1 MNDTYKTITV
11 VSSAGSGNVFCQHLL
26 RNNLKVNV
34 RWVYHDIDQADKD
47 GINLVFIRNPY
58 DNVASGLEVLFEE
71 VSEEQRNE
79 FISNPRRI
87 INRVQ
92 NTLQSNQKYINHAK
106 KFDYITPVTFEFLTN
121 TPDKF
126 LKYISEKFDIEYL
139 DKSLSNQSV
148 EQYISKMGISANRMP
163 REKSDF
169 RKTIDYY
176 VNRSPA
182 VAKAYEEYIE
192 YRDILQLTENML

>member
-26 RNNLKVNV
+26 RNNLKVNI

-47 GINLVFIRNPY
+47 GINLVFVRNPY
-58 DNVASGLEVLFEE
+58 DNVASGLEVMFEE
-71 VSEEQRNE
+71 VSEEQKKE
-79 FISNPRRI
+79 FISNPGRI

-92 NTLQSNQKYINHAK
+92 STLQSNQKYIDHAK
-106 KFDYITPVTFEFLTN
+106 KFDHITPVTFEFLTK

-139 DKSLSNQSV
+139 DENLSGQSV
-148 EQYISKMGISANRMP
+148 EQYISKMGVSANRMP

-176 VNRSPA
+176 VYRSPS
-182 VAKAYEEYIE
+182 VAKAYDEYIE
-192 YRDILQLTENML
+192 YRDVLQLTENML